1 MKPGSQETLV
11 DNKVSDLIQN
21 HLPSQLKEGDSLLP
35 KFIEKYYEFAE
46 STIVHYDDLK
56 LDEFNIVQE
65 DGGQAYQLYGTHI
78 AMGYDYDFFEG
89 YYYPL
94 YMNKSEA
101 EAAGNNEISAAV
113 TEHRFEE
120 YPGIQFWM
128 PGHPVLTE
136 GSKSFAVSGESV
148 TLSTYSGPSKLIVT
162 QEWTANANSG
172 ILEPR
177 YANAT
182 ISEGEL

>member
-78 AMGYDYDFFEG
+78 AMGCL
-89 YYYPL
+89 L
-94 YMNKSEA
+94 YTSPSPRDVEESRMPS
-101 EAAGNNEISAAV
+101 SA
-113 TEHRFEE
+113 
-120 YPGIQFWM
+120 
-128 PGHPVLTE
+128 
-136 GSKSFAVSGESV
+136 
-148 TLSTYSGPSKLIVT
+148 
-162 QEWTANANSG
+162 
-172 ILEPR
+172 
-177 YANAT
+177 
-182 ISEGEL
+182 